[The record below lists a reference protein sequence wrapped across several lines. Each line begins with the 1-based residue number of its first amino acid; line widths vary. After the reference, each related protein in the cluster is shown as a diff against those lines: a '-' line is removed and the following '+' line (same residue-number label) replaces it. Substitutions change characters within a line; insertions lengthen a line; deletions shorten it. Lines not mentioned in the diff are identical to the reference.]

1 MLARWGIQ
9 PSVVASGTTALI
21 EMLRAS
27 HTRTPFSLVLLDRML
42 PDADGFTVAVKI
54 REYPELSR
62 AAVMML
68 SFPQPEGPR
77 LRADE
82 EVVWI
87 PLTCH

>member
-1 MLARWGIQ
+1 
-9 PSVVASGTTALI
+9 
-21 EMLRAS
+21 
-27 HTRTPFSLVLLDRML
+27 ML
-42 PDADGFTVAVKI
+42 PDADGFTVAGKI
-54 REYPELSR
+54 RECPELSR